1 MELKGMA
8 KTNWEIIGGTGEY
21 ANYGQDDK
29 YR

>member
-8 KTNWEIIGGTGEY
+8 KTNWEIIRWTGEY
-21 ANYGQDDK
+21 ANSGQDDK